1 MGMSDGQFGN
11 RLFFCI
17 SAFRTGE
24 RHHAFFSLCRL
35 FGDRPLTKNMNIL
48 EKPHGTV
55 FSAYHPVRLVII
67 LDLGG
72 FACTMIAFC
81 AVVFFPRITF
91 HADSM
96 FTAKVLCFFSTAR
109 FAQLTVIAG
118 IGAAFAEATFLTQI
132 SAVCTNIS
140 AVCTDRLHTVAA
152 VMAVLTHC
160 IGTIYTDSAVRTEF
174 INATRAFT
182 AVRTNIFAAILTDNA
197 ALITDFG
204 AISTQVT
211 VLAEPV

>member
-1 MGMSDGQFGN
+1 
-11 RLFFCI
+11 
-17 SAFRTGE
+17 
-24 RHHAFFSLCRL
+24 
-35 FGDRPLTKNMNIL
+35 
-48 EKPHGTV
+48 
-55 FSAYHPVRLVII
+55 
-67 LDLGG
+67 
-72 FACTMIAFC
+72 MIALC

-152 VMAVLTHC
+152 VMAVLTHH
-160 IGTIYTDSAVRTEF
+160 IGTVKTDTAVGTVFVHTVSTFAAVRTAAF
-174 INATRAFT
+174 RAVAADDTAFFT
-182 AVRTNIFAAILTDNA
+182 EIGTVTAQK
-197 ALITDFG
+197 TDF
-204 AISTQVT
+204 TQKFIRT
-211 VLAEPV
+211 MDTTITGSAECITAD